1 MRQDQQ
7 YQHDQQDQ
15 QDQQD
20 QLNILPRMKGTTMAI
35 ALSVAPVSRPLP
47 RAPRAA
53 GQSHRSAAVKV
64 DATTNKQSLRLTRRG
79 RLVVFFAVVIALFA
93 AMMMFGSMAN
103 ATATNAGPATAT
115 VVVQPGESLWSIAQT
130 IAPNQDPR
138 ATIGDIKDLN
148 GMNTAVVAVGQS
160 IVVPIVR

>member
-1 MRQDQQ
+1 
-7 YQHDQQDQ
+7 
-15 QDQQD
+15 
-20 QLNILPRMKGTTMAI
+20 MAI

-53 GQSHRSAAVKV
+53 GQSHRSAAVKAN
-64 DATTNKQSLRLTRRG
+64 ATTKKQSLRLTRRG
-79 RLVVFFAVVIALFA
+79 RLVVFFAVVAMLA

-130 IAPNQDPR
+130 IAPDQDPR
-138 ATIGDIKDLN
+138 ATINDIKDLN
-148 GMNTAVVAVGQS
+148 GMNTAVSPV
-160 IVVPIVR
+160 IR

>member
-7 YQHDQQDQ
+7 DE
-15 QDQQD
+15 
-20 QLNILPRMKGTTMAI
+20 LNILPRMKGTTMAI

-47 RAPRAA
+47 RASRAA
-53 GQSHRSAAVKV
+53 GQSHRSAAVKAN
-64 DATTNKQSLRLTRRG
+64 ATTKKQSLRLTRRG
-79 RLVVFFAVVIALFA
+79 RLVVFFAVVVVVMLA

-130 IAPNQDPR
+130 IAPDQDPR
-138 ATIGDIKDLN
+138 TTINDIKDLN

-160 IVVPIVR
+160 IVVPVIG